1 MALDLFNSKPMF
13 STITLKVA
21 SWKPKGKILFTDTF
35 CLPWALVK
43 NWISGN
49 IFPPWKQ
56 LAISCITHQ
65 FAMFFIKESAMLFI
79 LEYSQ
84 EEHFFNACC

>member
-35 CLPWALVK
+35 CLP
-43 NWISGN
+43 
-49 IFPPWKQ
+49 
-56 LAISCITHQ
+56 
-65 FAMFFIKESAMLFI
+65 
-79 LEYSQ
+79 
-84 EEHFFNACC
+84 